1 MLLTGYTL
9 KVISPD
15 CNHEATTVNAVAVLS
30 EDIGAV
36 LPYLN
41 RVLKGARYDPR
52 GMSLI
57 FQHEGHRVVLQPR
70 QVGLTRLEDEAEAR
84 AVMDWLV
91 ETINGTWE
99 RRGEIEP
106 DHRASTQLRPLEVYK
121 LLPGGNCRACGEATC
136 LAFATKLVRGDI
148 QITACS
154 PLFTEQ
160 HARARER
167 LLEIMGTAAE
177 P

>member
-1 MLLTGYTL
+1 
-9 KVISPD
+9 
-15 CNHEATTVNAVAVLS
+15 
-30 EDIGAV
+30 
-36 LPYLN
+36 
-41 RVLKGARYDPR
+41 
-52 GMSLI
+52 
-57 FQHEGHRVVLQPR
+57 
-70 QVGLTRLEDEAEAR
+70 
-84 AVMDWLV
+84 MDWLV

-106 DHRASTQLRPLEVYK
+106 DHRAARQMGPLEVYK
-121 LLPGGNCRACGEATC
+121 LLPGGNCQACGEATC
-136 LAFATKLVRGDI
+136 LAFATKLARGDI